1 MTLLARKLSGQVT
14 CGGGRHREMG
24 GTWRQFNNQ
33 PQYLLGKV
41 GGDVIAF
48 SFVSDYRQNVW

>member
-24 GTWRQFNNQ
+24 GTWPQFN
-33 PQYLLGKV
+33 KV
-41 GGDVIAF
+41 GGDVIAV